1 MSEAGEKRSSR
12 RRIITWSVVGIA
24 LLVVL
29 GGIWLLVTGLLVR
42 SQLQDVRAEVHQLRD
57 EVAQGQLAQARVTL
71 ASLQTHASR
80 AHSLSTGPA
89 WAVASVLPFGG
100 DPVDTVRGIADNV
113 NELAKKTLP
122 ALLEARQN
130 LDPATLRR
138 ADGSIDLAPIV
149 KVAPTLASADSAVSH
164 ATKDVHALP
173 GDTWLSPVD
182 SARRDILDQLEHL
195 SATVRSADLGAHI
208 VPPMLGNDG
217 VRRYFVGF
225 QNEAEARGTG
235 GLPGAF
241 GIMQVT
247 HGKAKF
253 LRFEKDS
260 YLSYLPTGLRF
271 GRDYER
277 LYGGYQP
284 QNVYVNS
291 DASPHF
297 PYAAQIWTAMWQKK
311 TGQHLDGA
319 LSIDP
324 TALSYLLGPTGGVTL
339 KDGTVID
346 ASNVVSTTENTI
358 YTRFPNSEQRKA
370 YLVKIARAVSTHVID
385 SHAAT
390 SSLVDAV
397 GRAIGERRVMVWSAD
412 PSVEKL
418 LTGTAASG
426 SVPKTTSPY
435 ASTWLVN
442 AAGNKLDYYVSAS
455 LAWAR
460 TGCGSTRTV
469 TATITLRNDAPA
481 AGLPPYVTNRSDVH
495 TYRVQPGD
503 ARDYLS
509 YAATNGA
516 LLDSATLDGR
526 PTTVAAG
533 NERGHPVYSIDLEI
547 PRGTS
552 RTLVLHLTEPSG
564 SGPLLVLPTPMVHPM
579 TVATSDAKC

>member
-12 RRIITWSVVGIA
+12 RRIITWSIIGVAV
-24 LLVVL
+24 LVVI

-42 SQLQDVRAEVHQLRD
+42 SQLQDVRTEVHQLRE

-71 ASLQTHASR
+71 ASLQTHAAR
-80 AHSLSTGPA
+80 AHTLSTGPA
-89 WAVASVLPFGG
+89 WAVAAVLPYAG
-100 DPVDTVRGIADNV
+100 DPIDSVRGIAASVDQ
-113 NELAKKTLP
+113 LAKKTLP
-122 ALLEARQN
+122 ALLAARQD

-138 ADGSIDLAPIV
+138 ADGSVDLAPIV
-149 KVAPTLASADSAVSH
+149 RVAPTLAAADTAVAH
-164 ATKDVHALP
+164 ATSSVHGLP
-173 GDTWLSPVD
+173 SSTWLSPVD
-182 SARRDILDQLEHL
+182 HARSDILDQLERL
-195 SATVRSADLGAHI
+195 SATVKSADLGAHI

-225 QNEAEARGTG
+225 QNEAEARGAG

-241 GIMQVT
+241 GILQIT

-260 YLSYLPTGLRF
+260 FLSYLPTGLKF
-271 GRDYER
+271 GRDYEQ

-297 PYAAQIWTAMWQKK
+297 PYAAQIWTAMWQRK

-319 LSIDP
+319 LSVDP

-346 ASNVVSTTENTI
+346 ASNVVATTENTI
-358 YTRFPNSEQRKA
+358 YSRFPNSEQRKA
-370 YLVKIARAVSTHVID
+370 YLVKIAKAVSTHIIN

-412 PSVEKL
+412 RSVEKL
-418 LTGTAASG
+418 LTETAASG
-426 SVPKTTSPY
+426 SVPETEAPY
-435 ASTWLVN
+435 ASLWLTN
-442 AAGNKLDYYVSAS
+442 SAGNKLDYYMNTS
-455 LAWAR
+455 LHWSR
-460 TGCGSTRTV
+460 NGCDGTRKV
-469 TATITLRNDAPA
+469 QVTITLRNDAPA
-481 AGLPPYVTNRSDVH
+481 SGLPPYVTNRSDVH
-495 TYRVQPGD
+495 DYPVQPGD
-503 ARDYLS
+503 ARDYVS
-509 YAATNGA
+509 YAATHGA
-516 LLDSATLDGR
+516 LLDSATLDGK

-552 RTLVLHLTEPSG
+552 RTWVLYLTEPGGTG
-564 SGPLLVLPTPMVHPM
+564 SVTVLPTPMVHPM
-579 TVATSDAKC
+579 VVTTSDAKC